1 MMSPSK
7 VDGTEHQGD
16 SSTQKIELHPQNGPP
31 SVFLAV
37 LRRRLQCVERAGK
50 ELPTYTSRY
59 RLAVPDHNLAVE
71 TVGVL
76 DGNRRILLRRVPA
89 ESLPGRVEDD
99 DCDAVLL
106 PTGLLPDLTGPAQ
119 LLSGSC
125 LACRGQGRCV
135 VVATRGDDP
144 RTVQT
149 VAADHPKGGLEEPHE
164 AALLIGSEPKLPPG
178 YIRPVHVGR
187 LWFELTGLPMVMSC
201 WAVGST
207 GPPEGL
213 EELLAE
219 VTAEGISRQRGICS
233 GGGCMEPL
241 TEEHVDGLTEF
252 FQRCHDISLI
262 DHVPRP
268 KLPANHSY

>member
-1 MMSPSK
+1 
-7 VDGTEHQGD
+7 
-16 SSTQKIELHPQNGPP
+16 
-31 SVFLAV
+31 
-37 LRRRLQCVERAGK
+37 
-50 ELPTYTSRY
+50 
-59 RLAVPDHNLAVE
+59 VPDHNLAVE

-149 VAADHPKGGLEEPHE
+149 VAAEDTCRTATLLSRLIWITEFETALRMVGDEEPHE